1 MDSNAS
7 DPGLPAAQNT
17 RREVLQGMGGALL
30 FVLTARGN
38 PAQIYAAARARR
50 DLFLK
55 LNELEGKT
63 LEALGDDTLL
73 PVAAHVGSVA
83 NGYGQ
88 THDVINLFFVRVL
101 ASFPPPERSNLR
113 SP

>member
-17 RREVLQGMGGALL
+17 RREVLQGLGGALL

-63 LEALGDDTLL
+63 LEALGDTLL
-73 PVAAHVGSVA
+73 PGAAHAGSVA